1 MMKRLFFAIVGLVL
15 FNSFLFAGTTGKI
28 DGKVTDAQSGQPLPG
43 VNVVVVGTN
52 MGAATSKDG
61 FFVILNIPPGTYA
74 LKFTMIGYG
83 PYLIKGVHVKIDLT
97 TTINA
102 QLKPVVISGKEVV
115 VVAKRPP
122 VQMDVAASQQNI
134 TSKQIQALPVTSVN
148 ELVGYEAGVTSNMS
162 IRGSSANQTLFMV
175 NGVTLRDARNN
186 QPITL
191 VPLSAVQAISVQTGG
206 FGAEYSNVRSGV
218 VNLVTKE
225 GNRKHYSGTI
235 TYKIKP
241 PGAKH
246 FGISPYD
253 PKSYWLRPYLD
264 PAVSWTGTDNGVW
277 DKYMQR
283 QYPKFEGW
291 DVISN
296 RTLQDDDPTND
307 LTPEAAQ
314 RLFMWQHRKQGDI
327 KKPDYYIDGGF
338 GGPVPFVS
346 DKLGDLRFYTSYRRR
361 QDMYLMQLSRDAFV
375 NQSMMTTVTSDI
387 TPSMKLSFMGI
398 YGETFATTASR
409 SGGTS
414 YFTTPGGVAS
424 VVNRSGFTI
433 PWRIFTN
440 IYYCPTARYYGVVSA
455 KLTHLLNPQTFYEI
469 QIKQVAKKYF
479 TAPPAFRDTTRK
491 YQIFPG
497 YFVDE
502 APVGYYQQP
511 VYGIGDRLGMGGA
524 VSTSRD
530 YSRIITRSARFDLT
544 SQVNENNQIR
554 TGLEFVFDRFQMSF
568 GMENKFL
575 PEGNTWTKIYRNPI
589 RGTFYIQDKLEYQGF
604 ISMLGLVTEYT
615 NANSKWYNVSPY
627 DAAFYSEMFSPKE
640 NSKFMTQKIKPRVM
654 VSPRIAI
661 SHPITENSKLYFN
674 YGHYREVP
682 TSERLYR
689 VQRDLRDKMDFVG
702 DPTIHLAKTVA
713 YELGFDQAISNSYLF
728 HLAAYYKDIT
738 DEEFWVRYIS
748 ADGKV
753 NYRKITSNAYEDIR
767 GFEADLRK
775 MTGRWFTGDINYEY
789 RVGTSG
795 YFGTALYYQNPAD
808 QREYL
813 RRNPVQYKPRPQP
826 RFKAYLDFHTP
837 FDFGRT
843 IIGQKPLG
851 GWNLNL
857 IARWTAG
864 AWFTWDPN
872 NIPGIEY
879 NVQWKNYKN
888 FDIKLSKTFP
898 LKSFDLKLF
907 MDVYNLFNIKRFSGL
922 SFTDSH
928 DYNFYM
934 QSLHLSNSVGNKL
947 GYGNIPGKDKPGD
960 YRNDG
965 VDYQPMEWIEN
976 VTKVSEPNPRVI
988 YYDASAKK
996 YMQYANNSW
1005 QVVND
1010 KTINDILDKKAY
1022 IDMPNQTFYTFL
1034 NPRSI
1039 FFGLTVSYHF

>member
-1 MMKRLFFAIVGLVL
+1 MK
-15 FNSFLFAGTTGKI
+15 
-28 DGKVTDAQSGQPLPG
+28 
-43 VNVVVVGTN
+43 
-52 MGAATSKDG
+52 
-61 FFVILNIPPGTYA
+61 
-74 LKFTMIGYG
+74 
-83 PYLIKGVHVKIDLT
+83 
-97 TTINA
+97 
-102 QLKPVVISGKEVV
+102 
-115 VVAKRPP
+115 
-122 VQMDVAASQQNI
+122 
-134 TSKQIQALPVTSVN
+134 
-148 ELVGYEAGVTSNMS
+148 
-162 IRGSSANQTLFMV
+162 
-175 NGVTLRDARNN
+175 
-186 QPITL
+186 
-191 VPLSAVQAISVQTGG
+191 
-206 FGAEYSNVRSGV
+206 
-218 VNLVTKE
+218 
-225 GNRKHYSGTI
+225 
-235 TYKIKP
+235 
-241 PGAKH
+241 
-246 FGISPYD
+246 
-253 PKSYWLRPYLD
+253 
-264 PAVSWTGTDNGVW
+264 
-277 DKYMQR
+277 
-283 QYPKFEGW
+283 
-291 DVISN
+291 
-296 RTLQDDDPTND
+296 
-307 LTPEAAQ
+307 
-314 RLFMWQHRKQGDI
+314 
-327 KKPDYYIDGGF
+327 
-338 GGPVPFVS
+338 
-346 DKLGDLRFYTSYRRR
+346 
-361 QDMYLMQLSRDAFV
+361 
-375 NQSMMTTVTSDI
+375 
-387 TPSMKLSFMGI
+387 
-398 YGETFATTASR
+398 
-409 SGGTS
+409 
-414 YFTTPGGVAS
+414 
-424 VVNRSGFTI
+424 
-433 PWRIFTN
+433 
-440 IYYCPTARYYGVVSA
+440 
-455 KLTHLLNPQTFYEI
+455 
-469 QIKQVAKKYF
+469 
-479 TAPPAFRDTTRK
+479 
-491 YQIFPG
+491 
-497 YFVDE
+497 
-502 APVGYYQQP
+502 
-511 VYGIGDRLGMGGA
+511 
-524 VSTSRD
+524 
-530 YSRIITRSARFDLT
+530 
-544 SQVNENNQIR
+544 
-554 TGLEFVFDRFQMSF
+554 
-568 GMENKFL
+568 
-575 PEGNTWTKIYRNPI
+575 
-589 RGTFYIQDKLEYQGF
+589 
-604 ISMLGLVTEYT
+604 
-615 NANSKWYNVSPY
+615 
-627 DAAFYSEMFSPKE
+627 KE